1 MKGMDAIE
9 LINLISAGETSTVQF
24 KIQLD
29 KNDRSGIIDEMV
41 AMSNTSGGV
50 IVFGVDDK
58 TGNVRNMGYDELQE
72 TGRDLS
78 NFATDSV
85 KPSIFITTEVVNLNG
100 NNVLLAH
107 IPEGTAKPYKNNNG
121 TIYVKQAGDKR
132 KVTDNN
138 EILRL
143 FQSNGTVYPDEMIV
157 NGTSYIDVDLTK
169 VLDYVRKIQP
179 DTTIEQIDDRILR
192 NINIIND
199 GRLTLGGLLFFG
211 REPQRYRPSFVTKAV
226 CFIGNSIGG
235 TDYRDSEDIGGTI
248 PDIYQ
253 RSMAFFRRNLMHIQ
267 DGQNFNSTG
276 KLEIAEVALEEL
288 LQNAY
293 THRDYT
299 KNAPVRLLIFDN
311 RVEIISPG
319 KLPNSLTIDNIK
331 MGNTVARNSL
341 IVTFGSRLMNYRG
354 LGSGIIRS
362 LEVQP
367 DIELINDIEGEQ
379 FIVRIPRMGH

>member
-1 MKGMDAIE
+1 MEAIE

-24 KIQLD
+24 KLQLD
-29 KNDRSGIIDEMV
+29 GNDKNSVIDEMV
-41 AMSNTSGGV
+41 AMSNSIGGI

-58 TGNVRNMGYDELQE
+58 TGTVRNIGYDELQE

-78 NFATDSV
+78 NYATDSV
-85 KPSIFITTEVVNLNG
+85 KPSIFITTEVVNLSG
-100 NNVLLAH
+100 CNVLVTH

-121 TIYVKQAGDKR
+121 TIYIKQAGDKR
-132 KVTDNN
+132 KVTDNS

-143 FQSNGTVYPDEMIV
+143 FQSNGTVFPDEMIV
-157 NGTSYIDVDLTK
+157 NGTSFVDVDLEK
-169 VLDYVRKIQP
+169 VFEYVRRIQP
-179 DTTIEQIDDRILR
+179 DFAVEQMDDIVLQ
-192 NINIIND
+192 NLNVLNG

-211 REPQRYRPSFVTKAV
+211 KEPQRFRPSFLTKAV
-226 CFIGNSIGG
+226 CFVGDNIGG
-235 TDYRDSEDIGGTI
+235 SDYRDSEDIMGTI
-248 PDIYQ
+248 PEMYQ
-253 RSMAFFRRNLMHIQ
+253 RAISFFKRNLKHVQ
-267 DGQNFNSTG
+267 DGQNFNSVG
-276 KLEIAEVALEEL
+276 KLEIAEEAIEEL

-341 IVTFGSRLMNYRG
+341 IVTYGSRLMNYRG

-362 LEVQP
+362 LEAQP
-367 DIELINDIEGEQ
+367 NIELINDKEGEQ
-379 FIVRIPRMGH
+379 FIAIIPREGSV

>member
-1 MKGMDAIE
+1 MEAIE

-24 KIQLD
+24 KLQLD
-29 KNDRSGIIDEMV
+29 RNDKNSVIDEMV
-41 AMSNTSGGV
+41 AMSNSVGGI

-58 TGNVRNMGYDELQE
+58 TGTVRNMGYDELQE

-78 NFATDSV
+78 NYATDSV
-85 KPSIFITTEVVNLNG
+85 KPSIFITTEVVNLG
-100 NNVLLAH
+100 GRNVLITN

-132 KVTDNN
+132 KVTDNS

-143 FQSNGTVYPDEMIV
+143 FQSNGTVFPDEMIV
-157 NGTSYIDVDLTK
+157 NGTSFVDVDLEK
-169 VLDYVRKIQP
+169 VFEYVRRIQP
-179 DTTIEQIDDRILR
+179 DFAVEQMNDTILQ
-192 NINIIND
+192 NINVLNG

-211 REPQRYRPSFVTKAV
+211 KEPQRFRPSFLTKAV
-226 CFIGNSIGG
+226 CFVGDNIGG
-235 TDYRDSEDIGGTI
+235 SDYRDSEDIVGTI
-248 PDIYQ
+248 PEMYQ
-253 RSMAFFRRNLMHIQ
+253 RAISFFKRNLKHVQ
-267 DGQNFNSTG
+267 DGQNFNSVG
-276 KLEIAEVALEEL
+276 KLEIAEVAIEEL

-299 KNAPVRLLIFDN
+299 KNSPVRLLIFDN

-341 IVTFGSRLMNYRG
+341 IVTYGSRLMNYRG

-362 LEVQP
+362 FEAQP
-367 DIELINDIEGEQ
+367 NIELINDKEGEQ
-379 FIVRIPRMGH
+379 FIVRIPREEAV

>member
-1 MKGMDAIE
+1 MEAIE

-24 KIQLD
+24 KLQLD
-29 KNDRSGIIDEMV
+29 KNDRSGVIDEMV
-41 AMSNTSGGV
+41 AMSNSVGGI

-58 TGNVRNMGYDELQE
+58 TGTVRNMGYDELQE

-78 NFATDSV
+78 NIATDSV
-85 KPSIFITTEVVNLNG
+85 KPSIFITTEVVNLSG
-100 NNVLLAH
+100 NNVLVTH

-121 TIYVKQAGDKR
+121 TIYIKQAGDKR
-132 KVTDNN
+132 KVTDNS

-143 FQSNGTVYPDEMIV
+143 FQSNGTVFPDEMIV
-157 NGTSYIDVDLTK
+157 NGTSFVDVDMEK
-169 VLDYVRKIQP
+169 VFEYVRRIQP
-179 DTTIEQIDDRILR
+179 DFTAEQMNDTILQ
-192 NINIIND
+192 NINVLNG

-211 REPQRYRPSFVTKAV
+211 KEPQRFRPSFLTKAV
-226 CFIGNSIGG
+226 CFVGDNIGG
-235 TDYRDSEDIGGTI
+235 SDYRDSEDIAGTI
-248 PDIYQ
+248 PEMYHRAI
-253 RSMAFFRRNLMHIQ
+253 SFFKRNLRYVQ
-267 DGQNFNSTG
+267 DGQNFNSVG
-276 KLEIAEVALEEL
+276 KLEIAEVAIEEL

-341 IVTFGSRLMNYRG
+341 IVTYGSRLMNYRG

-367 DIELINDIEGEQ
+367 NIELINDKEGEQ
-379 FIVRIPRMGH
+379 FIVRIPRKDIV

>member
-331 MGNTVARNSL
+331 MGNTIARNSL

-379 FIVRIPRMGH
+379 FIVRIPRVGR

>member
-179 DTTIEQIDDRILR
+179 ATTIEQIDDRILR

-379 FIVRIPRMGH
+379 FIVRIPRVGR

>member
-1 MKGMDAIE
+1 MDAIE

>member
-1 MKGMDAIE
+1 MDAIE

-379 FIVRIPRMGH
+379 FIVRIPRVGR

>member
-1 MKGMDAIE
+1 MEAIE

-24 KIQLD
+24 KLQLD
-29 KNDRSGIIDEMV
+29 RNDKNGVIDEMV
-41 AMSNTSGGV
+41 AMSNSVGGI

-58 TGNVRNMGYDELQE
+58 TGTVRNMGYDELQE

-78 NFATDSV
+78 NYATDSV
-85 KPSIFITTEVVNLNG
+85 KPSIFITTEVVNLSG
-100 NNVLLAH
+100 SNVLIAH

-121 TIYVKQAGDKR
+121 TIYIKQAGDKR
-132 KVTDNN
+132 KVTDNS

-143 FQSNGTVYPDEMIV
+143 FQSNGTVFPDEMIV
-157 NGTSYIDVDLTK
+157 NGTSFVDVDVEK
-169 VLDYVRKIQP
+169 VFEYVRRIQP
-179 DTTIEQIDDRILR
+179 DFAAEQMNDTILQ
-192 NINIIND
+192 NINVLNG

-211 REPQRYRPSFVTKAV
+211 KEPQRFRPSFLTKAV
-226 CFIGNSIGG
+226 CFVGNNIGG
-235 TDYRDSEDIGGTI
+235 SDYRDSEDIVGTI
-248 PDIYQ
+248 PEMYQ
-253 RSMAFFRRNLMHIQ
+253 RAISFFKRNLKHVQ
-267 DGQNFNSTG
+267 DGQNFNSVG
-276 KLEIAEVALEEL
+276 KLEIAEVAIEEL

-341 IVTFGSRLMNYRG
+341 IVTYGSRLMKYRG

-362 LEVQP
+362 LEAQP
-367 DIELINDIEGEQ
+367 NIELINDKEGEQ
-379 FIVRIPRMGH
+379 FIVRIPRGETA

>member
-1 MKGMDAIE
+1 MEAIE

-24 KIQLD
+24 KLQLD
-29 KNDRSGIIDEMV
+29 RNDKNSVIDEMV
-41 AMSNTSGGV
+41 AMSNSVGGI

-58 TGNVRNMGYDELQE
+58 TGTVRNMGYDELQE

-78 NFATDSV
+78 NYATDSV
-85 KPSIFITTEVVNLNG
+85 KPSIFITTEVVNLG
-100 NNVLLAH
+100 GRNVLITN

-121 TIYVKQAGDKR
+121 TIYIKQAGDKR
-132 KVTDNN
+132 KVTDNS

-143 FQSNGTVYPDEMIV
+143 FQSNGTVFPDEMIV
-157 NGTSYIDVDLTK
+157 NGTSFVDVDLEK
-169 VLDYVRKIQP
+169 VFEYVRRIQP
-179 DTTIEQIDDRILR
+179 DFAVEQMNDTILQ
-192 NINIIND
+192 NINVLNG

-211 REPQRYRPSFVTKAV
+211 KEPQRFRPSFMTKAV
-226 CFIGNSIGG
+226 CFVGDNIGG
-235 TDYRDSEDIGGTI
+235 SDYRDSEDIVGTI
-248 PDIYQ
+248 PEMYQ
-253 RSMAFFRRNLMHIQ
+253 RAISFFKRNLKHVQ
-267 DGQNFNSTG
+267 DGQNFNSVG
-276 KLEIAEVALEEL
+276 KLEIAEVAIEEL

-299 KNAPVRLLIFDN
+299 KNSPVRLLIFDN

-341 IVTFGSRLMNYRG
+341 IVTYGSRLMNYRG

-362 LEVQP
+362 FEAQP
-367 DIELINDIEGEQ
+367 NIELINDKEGEQ
-379 FIVRIPRMGH
+379 FIVRIPREEAV

>member
-379 FIVRIPRMGH
+379 FIVRIPRVGR